1 MQLAD
6 LMATSVMAV
15 TPAATVADAAR
26 RMIERDTGVAVV
38 MDEGELVGVI
48 SERDILR
55 VVSEGAAGETP
66 VGERMT
72 RHVLTGTPTT
82 TLPEALAIMVQ
93 GRFRHLPVVDAG
105 RVVGM
110 VSMRDLMAWTS
121 QRLQRRGMGEIED
134 DELDTAELVATI
146 HQMRTGAN

>member
-6 LMATSVMAV
+6 VMATSVMSV
-15 TPAATVADAAR
+15 SPDTTVADAAR
-26 RMIERDTGVAVV
+26 RMIERDAGVSVV
-38 MDEGELVGVI
+38 LEDGELVGVI
-48 SERDILR
+48 SERDMLR
-55 VVSEGAAGETP
+55 IVAEAGDGATL
-66 VGERMT
+66 VRERMT

-121 QRLQRRGMGEIED
+121 QRLQRGADLGD
-134 DELDTAELVATI
+134 DDTDTAELVASI